1 MVISFKK
8 LIVAIFIRVVDKS
21 DPPLGASLFQNI
33 LSIGASAASMKREPG
48 SNLGIYSPAAK
59 IV

>member
-1 MVISFKK
+1 MVISFKN
-8 LIVAIFIRVVDKS
+8 IQVPEDPYGRQVG
-21 DPPLGASLFQNI
+21 PPLRAILFQNI